1 MSFDKVNSEARETG
15 SIHLTPAV
23 ETPGDAFDVEV
34 LNAFDELQ
42 SDDGSDLII
51 ELIDLYL
58 EDAPKQILAIGE
70 ASGSASWMQL
80 KRAAHH
86 LKGSSS
92 TLGVRHVAE
101 ICEKLEAESCRPDP
115 SDGVEA
121 LIQLLDYEFA
131 KARQALA
138 AERQRRLD
146 ESYHR

>member
-1 MSFDKVNSEARETG
+1 M
-15 SIHLTPAV
+15 
-23 ETPGDAFDVEV
+23 EV
-34 LNAFDELQ
+34 LNAFEELQ

-58 EDAPKQILAIGE
+58 QDAPQQILAIGK
-70 ASGSASWMQL
+70 ASCSAEWAQL
-80 KRAAHH
+80 KRAAHN

-101 ICEKLEAESCRPDP
+101 ICEKLEAANCLDP

-121 LIQLLDYEFA
+121 LIQLLEYKFA

-138 AERQRRLD
+138 AERQRRLF
-146 ESYHR
+146 

>member
-1 MSFDKVNSEARETG
+1 MSLDQFNNELRET
-15 SIHLTPAV
+15 SALQLAPAV
-23 ETPGDAFDVEV
+23 RIPSDALDMEALDAFEQ
-34 LNAFDELQ
+34 LQ

-58 EDAPKQILAIGE
+58 QDAPQQILAIGK
-70 ASGSASWMQL
+70 ASASAGWVQL
-80 KRAAHH
+80 KRAAHN

-101 ICEKLEAESCRPDP
+101 ICEKLEVGSCGADP

-121 LIQLLDYEFA
+121 LIQLLEYKFA

-138 AERQRRLD
+138 AERQRRLV
-146 ESYHR
+146 